1 MPASVGLCSSRRLFC
16 AGHLAQVMWR
26 RPWSGCVLRSE
37 GLPLE
42 PKQHRARM
50 RRWMGAGCALALIC
64 ASPCTALGQSSA
76 ANSGAGAGTR
86 STAANPKT
94 ANPTTHAKATAKSS
108 KACSP
113 THSSTQAKPHPASH
127 PAAGTHPKSS
137 TAAAA
142 RSSKSKY
149 ASSRKNGKRKTARG
163 QQKIEPERAQAIQ
176 EALIRE
182 HYLSGEAVGTWNQ
195 SSEEAM
201 RRYQADHG
209 WQSKEVPDSRALISL
224 GLGPSHDHLLN
235 PESAMTTEPAAP
247 SAASLT
253 PASHS
258 ADAGARM
265 SMTPAV
271 APATTAPAKHDSP
284 GPQ

>member
-1 MPASVGLCSSRRLFC
+1 M
-16 AGHLAQVMWR
+16 
-26 RPWSGCVLRSE
+26 
-37 GLPLE
+37 
-42 PKQHRARM
+42 PKQDRAKM
-50 RRWMGAGCALALIC
+50 RRWMDAGCALAVMCVFALPL
-64 ASPCTALGQSSA
+64 ALLGQSSA
-76 ANSGAGAGTR
+76 GNSGTGAGAKTT
-86 STAANPKT
+86 TASPKT
-94 ANPTTHAKATAKSS
+94 AKPATHAKAAAKDSRASS
-108 KACSP
+108 P
-113 THSSTQAKPHPASH
+113 HSSAHAKAHPTSH
-127 PAAGTHPKSS
+127 PAAGTRSKTS

-142 RSSKSKY
+142 HGSKSKY
-149 ASSRKNGKRKTARG
+149 ASSRKSGKQKTARG

-182 HYLSGEAVGTWNQ
+182 HYLSGEAAGTWNQ

-235 PESAMTTEPAAP
+235 PESAMTTGPSAP

-258 ADAGARM
+258 ADAGTRM
-265 SMTPAV
+265 NTAPVVSPGPA
-271 APATTAPAKHDSP
+271 APAKQDSP